1 MSQLKS
7 MFTPKMLILA
17 RAVCIFCFRSLP
29 GAARSLPGLFQQQ
42 KKGPENTKIELN
54 GVARPRFGPILSGN
68 VAVDSL
74 MLLVAS
80 EPSQTL

>member
-1 MSQLKS
+1 MTTITSAFNNHADEFFADIKKVL
-7 MFTPKMLILA
+7 PDDDDVVA
-17 RAVCIFCFRSLP
+17 AEVAVS
-29 GAARSLPGLFQQQ
+29 AA

-74 MLLVAS
+74 MLLVAP
-80 EPSQTL
+80 EPSKTL

>member
-1 MSQLKS
+1 

-29 GAARSLPGLFQQQ
+29 GAARSLEGQIQQQ

-74 MLLVAS
+74 MLLVAP
-80 EPSQTL
+80 EPSKTF